1 MAWGSGT
8 GRITV
13 SKSVSKQCIA
23 QKEVNYDSGE
33 NTAPRI
39 KVHGIFLVFVKATQT
54 VTTIRGLSKAAAE
67 NLVNAADATASR
79 WNAAWAA
86 VNGVKLFEIPYESY
100 SKTTSMR
107 MVDPSGQYEVE
118 ITETEQQEVKQG

>member
-1 MAWGSGT
+1 MAWGTGT
-8 GRITV
+8 GPITV
-13 SKSVSKQCIA
+13 TKSVSKQCIA

-33 NTAPRI
+33 DTAPRI

-54 VTTIRGLSKAAAE
+54 VTTKRGLSKEAAE
-67 NLVNAADATASR
+67 SLVNAADATASR

-107 MVDPSGQYEVE
+107 LVDPSGQYEVE